1 MKKSTT
7 LLLINLLIT
16 IMVIGQSPITI
27 KGLIQDDKSGEPLP
41 YANIFVLHKYTGTVS
56 NESGNFSLN
65 RNNFSNEDTISFQYI
80 GYQTKKIPANDIDSV
95 LIISMKEN
103 VINLNETF
111 VYGNPP
117 NPKDIIKKVVKNRD
131 KNYRQPSSRNQV
143 FMRTRSISD
152 IKKLTTDLK
161 KNSISQLDEYLINSA
176 IDKVPRHMTSFTDF
190 LGDIYFLDDQKDSLK
205 VAPTRTVS
213 LKEEDI
219 AELEQFGKIF
229 EKMFKDTDEEEY
241 WKIKSGI
248 LGQKL
253 DIEYDS
259 VNISTTDSIVENI
272 PKNDSI
278 QLKYFASTIKRWL
291 NYAQLEDTKE
301 WEFLYDTGKYKYN
314 LMGGSRVNGED
325 VYIID
330 FTPKSGG
337 EYIGRAYIS
346 TTTYALIRADYVYA
360 EGKTG
365 RDLHLFGIGYTED
378 EFKASIYFE
387 NHEGNY
393 QLKYF
398 SKQTGN
404 QVTFD
409 RNIALIKKRKR
420 WLMDKTLLEI
430 KVNLD
435 FEVHVE
441 ESVEFLFIDHQPIT
455 DIQFNQFKPSKKM
468 KIQYIEQF
476 TDELWK
482 GYSIIEPTKTMREYK
497 KQDIDW

>member
-1 MKKSTT
+1 M
-7 LLLINLLIT
+7 T
-16 IMVIGQSPITI
+16 IMVVGQSSTTI
-27 KGLIQDDKSGEPLP
+27 KGLIRDEKTGEPLP
-41 YANIFVLHKYTGTVS
+41 YANIFVLHQYTGTVS

-65 RNNFSNEDTISFQYI
+65 RSNLSDNDTISFQYI
-80 GYQTKKIPANDIDSV
+80 GYQTRKILSSEIDSSV
-95 LIISMKEN
+95 IISMKED

-117 NPKDIIKKVVKNRD
+117 NPKDIIKKVVKNRE
-131 KNYRQPSSRNQV
+131 KNYRQFSSKDQV
-143 FMRTRSISD
+143 FVRSRSISD
-152 IKKLTTDLK
+152 IKELSTDLK
-161 KNSISQLDEYLINSA
+161 KNSISQLDEQLISNA

-190 LGDIYFLDDQKDSLK
+190 LGDLYFLTDQKDSLK
-205 VAPTRTVS
+205 VAPMRTVS
-213 LKEEDI
+213 LMEEDI

-253 DIEYDS
+253 DIENDS
-259 VNISTTDSIVENI
+259 VNDTPTDSISETI
-272 PKNDSI
+272 PENDST
-278 QLKYFASTIKRWL
+278 QLKYFASGIKHWL
-291 NYAQLEDTKE
+291 SFSQIDDTKE

-314 LMGGSRVNGED
+314 LLGGSRVNGED

-346 TTTYALIRADYVYA
+346 TTTYALIRADFVYA

-387 NHEGNY
+387 NHDGNY
-393 QLKYF
+393 RLKYI
-398 SKQTGN
+398 SKKVGN
-404 QVTFD
+404 QVSFD

-435 FEVHVE
+435 FAVQVE
-441 ESVEFLFIDHQPIT
+441 ESVEFLFLEHLPIT
-455 DIQFNQFKPSKKM
+455 DTQFSQFQQSKKM
-468 KIQYIEQF
+468 KIQYIDQF

-482 GYSIIEPTKTMREYK
+482 DYPIIEPTKTMREYK